1 MVYAI
6 MLTWPDDSVLV
17 LGAPIPSQSTQ
28 VTMLGY
34 EGTVN
39 WITGPGGQGMNIT
52 LQNIPW
58 NKLPSPWAWMFKL
71 TNIAN

>member
-39 WITGPGGQGMNIT
+39 WIAGPGGQGMNIT